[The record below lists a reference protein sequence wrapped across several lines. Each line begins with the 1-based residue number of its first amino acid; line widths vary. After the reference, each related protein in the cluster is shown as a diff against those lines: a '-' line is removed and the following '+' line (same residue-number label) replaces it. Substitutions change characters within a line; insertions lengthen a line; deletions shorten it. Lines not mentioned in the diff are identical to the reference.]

1 MRNARMEEKSFIV
14 LLALVSVAFVWLL
27 LPFYSAVFWAT
38 ILAILFRPMQRSLA
52 QLFHGRAT
60 LAALLSVLIIL
71 LMVILPVGLLTGM
84 LVQEGRALYER
95 VSSGDMDLASY
106 FEQVVN
112 ALPQVLQN
120 LLARFGLTDFSN
132 VQDQLS
138 KMGEGGGQQIASRMF
153 SLGQDTFQFVISFF
167 VMLYLL
173 FFLLRD
179 GPRLAEEVRRAI
191 PLGDPYKQHLLS
203 RFTAVVRATVKG
215 NVLVALV
222 QGALGGVIFWILG
235 LEGALLWGAVM
246 AVLSLLPAVGAG
258 LIWGPVAIYYLAS
271 GELIP
276 ALILTAYGVIVIGLA
291 DNLLRPILVGKSV
304 KLPDYVILISTIG
317 GLVLVGING
326 FVIGPMIAAL
336 FISAWSLFADAREH
350 QGFVDEHPSD
360 DPNRS
365 DPEPGGDHT
374 GELVLTGT
382 KNGKGEL

>member
-38 ILAILFRPMQRSLA
+38 ILAILFRPMQRCLA
-52 QLFHGRAT
+52 QLFHGRRT

-84 LVQEGRALYER
+84 LVQEGRDLYER

-132 VQDQLS
+132 VQEQLS

-153 SLGQDTFQFVISFF
+153 SLGQGTFQFVISFF

-191 PLGDPYKQHLLS
+191 PLGDPYKQHLLA

-271 GELIP
+271 GEFVP

-350 QGFVDEHPSD
+350 QGFVDRHPSD
-360 DPNRS
+360 NPNRS
-365 DPEPGGDHT
+365 ESDGDHT
-374 GELVLTGT
+374 GELTLTGT
-382 KNGKGEL
+382 NNGKGEL

>member
-1 MRNARMEEKSFIV
+1 MLNARMEEKSFIV

-38 ILAILFRPMQRSLA
+38 ILAILFRPMQRRLTDRMR
-52 QLFHGRAT
+52 GRRN
-60 LAALLSVLIIL
+60 LAALCSVVVIV
-71 LMVILPVGLLTGM
+71 LMVILPVALLASM
-84 LVQEGRALYER
+84 LIQEGRDLYQR
-95 VSSGDMDLASY
+95 IGSGDMDLASY
-106 FEQVVN
+106 FEQIVN
-112 ALPQVLQN
+112 VLPQPLQN
-120 LLARFGLTDFSN
+120 LLARFGLTDFSS
-132 VQDQLS
+132 VQRQLAQ
-138 KMGEGGGQQIASRMF
+138 MGEEGGQFLASRMF
-153 SLGQDTFQFVISFF
+153 SLGQGTFQFIISFF

-179 GPRLAEEVRRAI
+179 GPRLAEQVRRAI
-191 PLGDPYKQHLLS
+191 PLGEPYKQHLLA

-258 LIWGPVAIYYLAS
+258 LIWGPVAIYYLTT
-271 GELIP
+271 GEFVP

-304 KLPDYVILISTIG
+304 KLPDYVILIATIG
-317 GLVLVGING
+317 GLVLFGING

-350 QGFVDEHPSD
+350 QGYLHEGPTGAATGAQHEADRD
-360 DPNRS
+360 
-365 DPEPGGDHT
+365 
-374 GELVLTGT
+374 GELVLTGER
-382 KNGKGEL
+382 NGKGEL

>member
-38 ILAILFRPMQRSLA
+38 ILAILFRPMQRCLA
-52 QLFHGRAT
+52 QLFHGKRT

-84 LVQEGRALYER
+84 LVQEGRDLYER
-95 VSSGDMDLASY
+95 VSSGDMDLAGY
-106 FEQVVN
+106 FEQIVN

-153 SLGQDTFQFVISFF
+153 SLGQGTFQFVISFF

-191 PLGDPYKQHLLS
+191 PLGDPYKQHLLA

-235 LEGALLWGAVM
+235 LEGALLWGAIM

-271 GELIP
+271 GELVP

-350 QGFVDEHPSD
+350 QGFVDKHPTEE
-360 DPNRS
+360 PNRS
-365 DPEPGGDHT
+365 GPDDDHT
-374 GELVLTGT
+374 GELTLTGT
-382 KNGKGEL
+382 RNGKGEL